1 MLQQCRALHVGDSSV
16 LQPLLAQSLSFATRA
31 LECFDSLVC
40 YLCYSSIGMPK
51 SRKRGVPRASSL
63 PAGFV
68 RPSWGPRPGMPGTP
82 YPQPGMPVMPGMPY
96 PQQQPQMTMLMPGTD
111 VASYQQ
117 AGLHTP
123 AAIQDVG
130 PGDGDDNDDESA
142 LDNSGSSSSSDSD
155 DGKKLC
161 QIELLK
167 IC

>member
-1 MLQQCRALHVGDSSV
+1 MGAKAWNAWDALPSTWNACNAWD
-16 LQPLLAQSLSFATRA
+16 A
-31 LECFDSLVC
+31 L
-40 YLCYSSIGMPK
+40 P
-51 SRKRGVPRASSL
+51 
-63 PAGFV
+63 
-68 RPSWGPRPGMPGTP
+68 
-82 YPQPGMPVMPGMPY
+82 
-96 PQQQPQMTMLMPGTD
+96 MPGTD